1 MPKKSSLFVRERL
14 LIEGSLRTGIKH
26 IEIPL
31 GNLVL
36 RISSCVLLAED
47 LSTSCR
53 LSAVSVEGKCDDKI
67 CCYQLDAM
75 GQVQKTSNQR
85 SVPVCSLSTSG
96 LCPMHTS
103 DELVATCTYKVAPNR
118 TSRHHTTLVVD
129 RSLAS

>member
-1 MPKKSSLFVRERL
+1 MPKKSSTFVRERL

-26 IEIPL
+26 VEIPL
-31 GNLVL
+31 WNLVL
-36 RISSCVLLAED
+36 RSSSCGLLAED

-53 LSAVSVEGKCDDKI
+53 LSVVSVEGKCDDKI
-67 CCYQLDAM
+67 CCYLLDAM
-75 GQVQKTSNQR
+75 RQVQKTSNQR
-85 SVPVCSLSTSG
+85 SVPVCSFSTSG